1 MPNPENLKEPWK
13 EGDPS
18 PNPSGRPKGSRN
30 LSTILREMLEEEI
43 EVIIDGVKS
52 KKQFQEVIIR
62 KLVKKANDGDLR
74 AIQEIF
80 DRTEGK
86 AKQEVKSETKTEL
99 SVKFDDAIRSL
110 VSPAPSESAKDSK
123 E

>member
-1 MPNPENLKEPWK
+1 MANEQNLKPAWK

-43 EVIIDGVKS
+43 DVNIDGVKLR
-52 KKQFQEVIIR
+52 KQFQEVIIR
-62 KLVKKANDGDLR
+62 KLLKKANEGDIR
-74 AIQEIF
+74 AITEVF

-86 AKQEVKSETKTEL
+86 ATQVIETPQNITIK
-99 SVKFDDAIRSL
+99 VIR
-110 VSPAPSESAKDSK
+110 K
-123 E
+123 